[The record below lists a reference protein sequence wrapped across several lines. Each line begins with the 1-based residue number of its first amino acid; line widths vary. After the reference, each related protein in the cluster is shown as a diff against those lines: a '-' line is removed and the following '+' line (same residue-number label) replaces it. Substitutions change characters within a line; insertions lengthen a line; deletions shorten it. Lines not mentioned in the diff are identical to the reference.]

1 MAKLLAFKGT
11 KAKGNLFE
19 IAVTGSADELARELD
34 RDKGSECR
42 KIFPHV
48 TVLPPCIDKL
58 EGTFSLVSL
67 GTVLPQFAHS
77 KDPHSKDPHSKDAQ
91 YNVNFIRKIAI
102 SKNSDAYF

>member
-42 KIFPHV
+42 KILPHV
-48 TVLPPCIDKL
+48 TELPPCIDKL
-58 EGTFSLVSL
+58 EGTFSLVVRHSSPSVRPL
-67 GTVLPQFAHS
+67 EGRPQR
-77 KDPHSKDPHSKDAQ
+77 Q
-91 YNVNFIRKIAI
+91 
-102 SKNSDAYF
+102 